1 MTTSDNSSASP
12 LGRYTLLPS
21 TSSLDSLS
29 EERQN
34 GLSNSIPSEEEENQ
48 RNKLSAFFG
57 VVVPVTL
64 SMFSVI
70 LFLRLGFIVG
80 QVGMVLSIIM
90 FIIAYFVVGLTVL
103 SISAI
108 ATNGAVKEGG
118 AYYMISRT
126 LGPEFGG
133 SIGIIFYFA
142 NIFASALYLL
152 GFVEALMNSFGPSS
166 DHHLR
171 ILHEGRWWLF
181 LYGSVILLLCL
192 IICLIGAGTLIVIH
206 FISLSCM
213 CLTKIICLIKYQ

>member
-1 MTTSDNSSASP
+1 MTLCFIPLFLEPDN
-12 LGRYTLLPS
+12 RK
-21 TSSLDSLS
+21 
-29 EERQN
+29 
-34 GLSNSIPSEEEENQ
+34 
-48 RNKLSAFFG
+48 KLSTFFG

-80 QVGMVLSIIM
+80 QAGLVISIGMFVV
-90 FIIAYFVVGLTVL
+90 AYFVVGITVL

-133 SIGIIFYFA
+133 SIGVIFYFA

-152 GFVEALMNSFGPSS
+152 GFVEALLNNFGRHSS
-166 DHHLR
+166 SH
-171 ILHEGRWWLF
+171 
-181 LYGSVILLLCL
+181 
-192 IICLIGAGTLIVIH
+192 A
-206 FISLSCM
+206 LSC
-213 CLTKIICLIKYQ
+213 K